1 MGREMPSVPSLQS
14 NMSPA
19 ARMSHS
25 PPSTHEDEPTGTGLQ
40 SRSRNARAQARHRAK
55 RKKYIETLEDTVK
68 RLQTIVDAAGLDP
81 NAFPPPMP
89 SAHAH
94 SHPYLRELQD
104 DNARLRREADALRV
118 QISALTAHV
127 SAGSHV
133 TSSLPMHYAPSPPP
147 SDAHTPPPNSDRDS
161 KKRRMSAERDHGPL
175 YLDSHP
181 QGRTSPASASSTSL
195 ANSNSSIHT
204 QTASTSTSSLSMLS
218 PLQQQ
223 VVYNSLFSG
232 LGSGTNS
239 TPSVSTGN
247 SSQPSHAS
255 RPTSPPVPVSTFAQL
270 PATTSL
276 LATSLYP
283 LLTLGIAGGAVSG
296 ELGAAAWNAFQQ
308 SQLAQQGSSNGQQPH
323 PSLAGLSQLG
333 HHQSSSGLG
342 QNLGQSSLG
351 QGLPGL
357 HNPNPPSFMSH
368 SQPMSTLSS
377 SLESPSGLPSAAG
390 MPRMDSGS
398 TSSSGLRMDSPS
410 GLPQSLESMRT
421 SSPGTN
427 SSSPPRFDSSRFESS
442 TRFDPPGA
450 SRFDSASSLFDPP
463 TNSPHLITGTPP
475 GFGSS
480 NSSTPG
486 LPMRH
491 MPEARRSSGSSRR
504 DDVP

>member
-1 MGREMPSVPSLQS
+1 
-14 NMSPA
+14 MSPA

-55 RKKYIETLEDTVK
+55 RKKYIETLEETVK

-89 SAHAH
+89 SAHVH

-118 QISALTAHV
+118 QIAALTAHV

-147 SDAHTPPPNSDRDS
+147 SDAHTPPPNSERDS
-161 KKRRMSAERDHGPL
+161 KKRRMSAERDHAPF
-175 YLDSHP
+175 YFIQDSHP
-181 QGRTSPASASSTSL
+181 QGRTSPASASTSSL
-195 ANSNSSIHT
+195 ATTNSSIHT
-204 QTASTSTSSLSMLS
+204 QTATTSGSSLSMLS

-232 LGSGTNS
+232 LGSGANS
-239 TPSVSTGN
+239 TPSVSTGS

-308 SQLAQQGSSNGQQPH
+308 SQLAQQNASNGQQSH
-323 PSLAGLSQLG
+323 SSLAGLSQMG
-333 HHQSSSGLG
+333 HQTSGLSQNMG
-342 QNLGQSSLG
+342 QPSLG

-357 HNPNPPSFMSH
+357 HNPNPPSFMTH

-377 SLESPSGLPSAAG
+377 GLESASGLPTAAG
-390 MPRMDSGS
+390 LS
-398 TSSSGLRMDSPS
+398 RMDSPS

-421 SSPGTN
+421 SSPNTG
-427 SSSPPRFDSSRFESS
+427 SSSPPRFDPSRFESS
-442 TRFDPPGA
+442 ARFDPPASA
-450 SRFDSASSLFDPP
+450 SRFESSSSLFDPP
-463 TNSPHLITGTPP
+463 VNSPHMLTGTPP

-486 LPMRH
+486 LPVRH
-491 MPEARRSSGSSRR
+491 IPEARRSSGSSRR
-504 DDVP
+504 DDVL

>member
-1 MGREMPSVPSLQS
+1 
-14 NMSPA
+14 MSPA
-19 ARMSHS
+19 ARISHS
-25 PPSTHEDEPTGTGLQ
+25 PPSTHEDELAGTGLQ

-81 NAFPPPMP
+81 NAFPPPMQ
-89 SAHAH
+89 SAHVH
-94 SHPYLRELQD
+94 SHPYLRDLQD

-118 QISALTAHV
+118 QIAALTAHV
-127 SAGSHV
+127 SAGGSHV
-133 TSSLPMHYAPSPPP
+133 TSSLPLHYAPSPSA
-147 SDAHTPPPNSDRDS
+147 SDAHTPPPNSERDH
-161 KKRRMSAERDHGPL
+161 KKRKMSAERDHGPL

-181 QGRTSPASASSTSL
+181 QGRTSPASASTSSL
-195 ANSNSSIHT
+195 ATTNSSIHT
-204 QTASTSTSSLSMLS
+204 QTGSTSASSLSMLS

-232 LGSGTNS
+232 LGSAGNS
-239 TPSVSTGN
+239 TPSVSTGT

-255 RPTSPPVPVSTFAQL
+255 RPASPPMPVSTFAQM
-270 PATTSL
+270 PTTSL

-308 SQLAQQGSSNGQQPH
+308 SQLAQQGLSSGQHQH
-323 PSLAGLSQLG
+323 HSSFQQSQ
-333 HHQSSSGLG
+333 SGLG
-342 QNLGQSSLG
+342 HSLG

-357 HNPNPPSFMSH
+357 HNPSSFMSH

-377 SLESPSGLPSAAG
+377 NLDTASGLPAMAG
-390 MPRMDSGS
+390 LSRMDSGS
-398 TSSSGLRMDSPS
+398 TSTSGLRMDSPS

-421 SSPGTN
+421 SSPGDS

-442 TRFDPPGA
+442 ARFDPPTGT
-450 SRFDSASSLFDPP
+450 SRFDATSSSLFDHPS
-463 TNSPHLITGTPP
+463 NSPHMMTGTPP
-475 GFGSS
+475 GFASS

-486 LPMRH
+486 LPGRH
-491 MPEARRSSGSSRR
+491 LPEGRRSSGSSRR